1 MRTVTVS
8 PGAIDAESFTNGFV
22 ANDST
27 IDALTTGGGESTT
40 VDDVVVGA
48 ALVVVDEE
56 IVVEV
61 DEEDVVDVDVV
72 DDVSGLTATVVVVV
86 VVVVVDV
93 ATCMK
98 PSSAATTIRSPDA
111 LNPMPVHASS
121 GAGSASHV
129 APASRET

>member
-1 MRTVTVS
+1 VS
-8 PGAIDAESFTNGFV
+8 PGAIDVESFTNGFV

-56 IVVEV
+56 VVVEV

-72 DDVSGLTATVVVVV
+72 DDVSGLTATVVVV